1 MPYSENSIEIMKKKS
16 NEISNGISG
25 YMLDTVKVDS
35 DSLYP
40 NDPSIK
46 YQNSGLYKNSN
57 SKFMDVNSEILNI
70 TRPLTKDVNS
80 VWTGG
85 SVIDE
90 VEFKDLNFSSKYSRL
105 DEPAIELRGQ
115 TKNRWIVLP
124 IDPQENAIEPFK
136 RLGANTHLSL
146 VDHYNC

>member
-46 YQNSGLYKNSN
+46 YQKSGLYKNSN

-124 IDPQENAIEPFK
+124 IDPQENVIEPFK

>member
-124 IDPQENAIEPFK
+124 IDPQENVIEPFK

>member
-115 TKNRWIVLP
+115 TKNRWSVLP

-136 RLGANTHLSL
+136 RLGANTHHWL
-146 VDHYNC
+146 VDHYKC

>member
-1 MPYSENSIEIMKKKS
+1 MPYSENSIELMKKKS

-90 VEFKDLNFSSKYSRL
+90 VEFKGLNFSSKYSRL

-136 RLGANTHLSL
+136 RLGTNTHLSL

>member
-25 YMLDTVKVDS
+25 YMLDTIKVDS